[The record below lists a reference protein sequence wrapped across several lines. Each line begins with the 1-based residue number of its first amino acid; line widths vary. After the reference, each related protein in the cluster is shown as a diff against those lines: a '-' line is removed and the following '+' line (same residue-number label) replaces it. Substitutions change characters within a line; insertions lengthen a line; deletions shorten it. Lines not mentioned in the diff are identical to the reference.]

1 MPARL
6 SARNREPA
14 AAHALRLGK
23 PPSPVIT
30 YVTCSRPSTSVY
42 TLAWPIPMNGAGP
55 AEEETE
61 VQQRPESSVPW
72 CDAEV
77 ASVTAPI
84 EGSKCITRG
93 LCLLCICSEGHVL
106 QITPWIGRTL
116 VLHAPG
122 LKTSLDMPPRP
133 TQALRPGLKV
143 TVIHDTAPHFPLR
156 FILLGADVPYHNS
169 GIATP
174 SNNPFLRDQ
183 SRLRG

>member
-1 MPARL
+1 M
-6 SARNREPA
+6 
-14 AAHALRLGK
+14 
-23 PPSPVIT
+23 
-30 YVTCSRPSTSVY
+30 
-42 TLAWPIPMNGAGP
+42 
-55 AEEETE
+55 
-61 VQQRPESSVPW
+61 PW

-93 LCLLCICSEGHVL
+93 LFAFSVSVQRGHVL

-133 TQALRPGLKV
+133 TQALRPGLKG

-156 FILLGADVPYHNS
+156 LILLGADAPTTFQ
-169 GIATP
+169 G
-174 SNNPFLRDQ
+174 
-183 SRLRG
+183 